1 MPDSSPSRR
10 LIVIRMRVFGPKV
23 WLTIL
28 EWFVQNN
35 EEDWWRLT
43 RDPRPTRVLLQI
55 FQSRIKM
62 QTEKK
67 LWSTLQTDLISS
79 LNTRRSS
86 HRNNKKSLLK
96 QWMWEVW
103 WFSSVRIECQVIID
117 RTGNEGWR
125 PRCESSCP
133 DQDLCSVRSVNICE
147 KFCKIVADDVMLT
160 PVTQSHVDHPQLR
173 HDNIPPLL
181 LGAPATPHSHQ
192 GDCHNIRSR
201 TPPW

>member
-86 HRNNKKSLLK
+86 HRNNKKSLLQK
-96 QWMWEVW
+96 WMWEVW
-103 WFSSVRIECQVIID
+103 WFSVALQSGLSAKSLLIGLAMKDGGLGVRAPVQIKISARSDQSISVRNSVKLWQMM
-117 RTGNEGWR
+117 
-125 PRCESSCP
+125 
-133 DQDLCSVRSVNICE
+133 LCWH
-147 KFCKIVADDVMLT
+147 L
-160 PVTQSHVDHPQLR
+160 SHSPM
-173 HDNIPPLL
+173 
-181 LGAPATPHSHQ
+181 
-192 GDCHNIRSR
+192 
-201 TPPW
+201 